1 MSVEYKSGEEPKLLR
16 DYPKYIKIGESTDLD
31 GCVYI
36 ERPSWDCGWYW
47 GFGYL
52 ERWNYRK
59 QDIDFHTHID
69 TKFSTNKHGRP
80 CNWFDGMKDILDKG
94 DVFKSDHDCWKFL
107 EIVKT
112 IYGLKETAEVLGR
125 GGSHY
130 AKNPCAELIMNHD
143 EVRRINCKVIPALID
158 EMYKLLEANNAP
170 TKNP

>member
-16 DYPKYIKIGESTDLD
+16 EYPKFIKLGESTELE
-31 GCVYI
+31 GGVYI

-52 ERWNYRK
+52 QRWNYRK
-59 QDIDFHTHID
+59 RDIDFHTHID
-69 TKFSTNKHGRP
+69 SRFSVNKDGKQ
-80 CNWFDGMKDILDKG
+80 CNWFEGIKDLLDKG
-94 DVFKSDHDCWKFL
+94 DVFESDRDRWKFL

-112 IYGLKETAEVLGR
+112 IYSLKETAEVLGR
-125 GGSHY
+125 GGSY
-130 AKNPCAELIMNHD
+130 YGDNPCMELIKNHD
-143 EVRRINCKVIPALID
+143 EERRINCKVIPALID